1 MGFDININMK
11 LLSSKIRVLALA
23 IVIFV
28 GTLCI
33 LVPYRYTSIM
43 AQNHIYSDV
52 KSIPFQKVG
61 LLLGTSKFRP
71 NNTLNLFYK
80 NRIAATILLYREK
93 KINHILISGDN
104 AHRSYNEPNTI
115 LKDLLK
121 AGIPRGKI
129 TLDYAGFRTL
139 DSVIRAHLIF
149 GQKSFTII
157 SQQFHN
163 ERALYIAHQY
173 GIQANAYN
181 AKTPL
186 GLSKMKMEIRE
197 HLARILMFWD
207 IIYQTEQKFL
217 GSVEII

>member
-23 IVIFV
+23 ILIFV
-28 GTLCI
+28 GILCI

-93 KINHILISGDN
+93 KISHILISGDN

-163 ERALYIAHQY
+163 ERAVYIAHQY

-181 AKTPL
+181 AKTPP

-207 IIYQTEQKFL
+207 IIFQTEPKFL
-217 GSVEII
+217 GSQEII